1 MKVLAFDTSNMTM
14 AVGLM
19 EDQKVLAT
27 IQTMTNRTHSKTLM
41 PAIQNLMTQV
51 GWVPTDIDRVVVAK
65 GPGSYTGLRIAV
77 TTAKT
82 LADTLSCEL
91 VGISS
96 LKVLAANCI
105 GRKEWIVPL
114 FDARRQN
121 VYTVAYK
128 WQEGE
133 LITALSDQHLS
144 LSELKERLD
153 GQAIYFVGSDIE
165 KFKDQL
171 VTDFPQ
177 AILNDVS
184 AWNYPCAI
192 SLAQLGQ
199 KETPEIDKDAFLP
212 TYLKRVEAEEKWLE
226 HHKLGEESY
235 VEKI

>member
-96 LKVLAANCI
+96 
-105 GRKEWIVPL
+105 
-114 FDARRQN
+114 
-121 VYTVAYK
+121 
-128 WQEGE
+128 
-133 LITALSDQHLS
+133 
-144 LSELKERLD
+144 
-153 GQAIYFVGSDIE
+153 
-165 KFKDQL
+165 
-171 VTDFPQ
+171 
-177 AILNDVS
+177 
-184 AWNYPCAI
+184 
-192 SLAQLGQ
+192 
-199 KETPEIDKDAFLP
+199 
-212 TYLKRVEAEEKWLE
+212 
-226 HHKLGEESY
+226 
-235 VEKI
+235 